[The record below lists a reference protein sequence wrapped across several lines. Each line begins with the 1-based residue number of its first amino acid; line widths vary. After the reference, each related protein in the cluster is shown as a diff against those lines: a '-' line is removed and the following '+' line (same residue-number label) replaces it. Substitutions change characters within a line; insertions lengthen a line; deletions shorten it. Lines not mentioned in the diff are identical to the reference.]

1 MKIGSFEFNLRE
13 LSGAM
18 GDFGTLFPLAIGYI
32 VVCGLNPA
40 GLLVMM
46 GLTNIFTGLF
56 YRLPMPVEPM
66 KVLAVVA
73 IAQQWTPSMVYAS
86 GFAMGICWLL
96 FAATGL
102 MGWVARL
109 TPRSVIRGIQVALGV
124 LLAVQALKMISTGWA
139 LGLVSIL
146 IVLLLRQSPRAPAA
160 LVLMGLGVVIMFLQG
175 HFQQLAPPGFALPP
189 VTGFSLHESWQTFLL
204 AGVSQLPLTA
214 TNAVVATAVLI
225 REYWPE
231 QPVSEKRLSFN
242 MGIINL
248 VTPFFGGMP
257 MCHGAG
263 GLAGQYFFGA
273 RTGGANILEGLL
285 EITMGLFLAG
295 SIAGIFAAFPLA
307 IVGAM
312 MFLVGIE
319 LTRFARDVRWGVDLW
334 PLGVTLVVSL
344 GSNMAW
350 GFLAGLGA
358 DAVCRW
364 WVSRRGEQKDNGG
377 NS

>member
-124 LLAVQALKMISTGWA
+124 LLAAQALKMISTGWA

-160 LVLMGLGVVIMFLQG
+160 LVLMGLGVVMMFLQG

-364 WVSRRGEQKDNGG
+364 WVSRRGEEKDNGG